1 MDVDENS
8 YNTQEKDKLPNKQ
21 KECFER
27 ENDEIDKLNNERIEK
42 REFDDES
49 ASNGHERINLK
60 NEDYNEDIKMN
71 ENFNRNTIETIS
83 DLDNINSNDDKNKKN
98 EFYENTNLVEEKK
111 STIIEEIH
119 ENHTTKKDN
128 KIMSDKEDNVNSAN
142 RENEDY
148 NSNDGTNN
156 TRNYYSDNYINN
168 DEKNSSES
176 EETSEDEYYSGEES
190 LNEDSSEEYSDSDN
204 EKSSYIPSDEEEFE
218 EDEEESDKTTNHELS
233 NKNVEEIKEIGN
245 GYFKKCDYKNAI
257 YYYSKALKQCKDK
270 NIKSILYSNRAACNV
285 LLQNWNLVIDDCTK
299 SINCDENYV
308 KSYIR
313 RSNAYEH
320 LGKYNDSS
328 NDLNKAISIDSS
340 LLNTYE
346 AKQKKLKI
354 LAEQQLSKEKEEMV
368 GKLKDFGNM
377 LLGKVGLSL
386 DNFEVQKNP
395 NNDGSFNIQFK
406 QNK

>member
-1 MDVDENS
+1 MDADENS
-8 YNTQEKDKLPNKQ
+8 YNVQEKDKLPNKQ
-21 KECFER
+21 KESLGK
-27 ENDEIDKLNNERIEK
+27 ENDEVGKLSNERIEK
-42 REFDDES
+42 REFDDENII
-49 ASNGHERINLK
+49 NGHEKIDFK
-60 NEDYNEDIKMN
+60 NENYNDDTKMN
-71 ENFNRNTIETIS
+71 EKDNGNTIETTS
-83 DLDNINSNDDKNKKN
+83 DLDNINSKDDKNKKN
-98 EFYENTNLVEEKK
+98 DFYENTNLVEEKK
-111 STIIEEIH
+111 SAIIGEVH
-119 ENHTTKKDN
+119 ENNTTKKDN
-128 KIMSDKEDNVNSAN
+128 EIVSDKD
-142 RENEDY
+142 DD
-148 NSNDGTNN
+148 SNDAPNN

-176 EETSEDEYYSGEES
+176 DETSEDEYYSGEES
-190 LNEDSSEEYSDSDN
+190 LNDDSSEEYSDSDN

-218 EDEEESDKTTNHELS
+218 EDEEEGDSTPDNELS

-245 GYFKKCDYKNAI
+245 EYFKKCDYKNAI

-285 LLQNWNLVIDDCTK
+285 LLKNWNLVIDDCTK

-320 LGKYNDSS
+320 LEKYNDAS
-328 NDLNKAISIDSS
+328 NDLNKAISINSS

-346 AKQKKLKI
+346 AKQKRLKI
-354 LAEQQLSKEKEEMV
+354 LAEQQLNKEKEEMV

>member
-1 MDVDENS
+1 MDADENS

-21 KECFER
+21 KESLEK
-27 ENDEIDKLNNERIEK
+27 ENDEVGKLNNERIEK

-49 ASNGHERINLK
+49 TINGHEKINFK
-60 NEDYNEDIKMN
+60 NENYNDDIKMN
-71 ENFNRNTIETIS
+71 EKANRNTIETIS
-83 DLDNINSNDDKNKKN
+83 DLDNINSKDDKNKKN
-98 EFYENTNLVEEKK
+98 DFCENTNLVEEKK
-111 STIIEEIH
+111 GAIIGEAH
-119 ENHTTKKDN
+119 ENNITKKDN
-128 KIMSDKEDNVNSAN
+128 EIVSDKD
-142 RENEDY
+142 DD
-148 NSNDGTNN
+148 SNDAPNN
-156 TRNYYSDNYINN
+156 TRNCYSDDYINN

-176 EETSEDEYYSGEES
+176 DETSEDEYYSGEES
-190 LNEDSSEEYSDSDN
+190 LNDDSSEEYSDSDN

-218 EDEEESDKTTNHELS
+218 EDEEEGDNTTDNELS
-233 NKNVEEIKEIGN
+233 NKDVEEIKEMGN
-245 GYFKKCDYKNAI
+245 EHFKKCDYKNAI
-257 YYYSKALKQCKDK
+257 YYYSKALKKCKDK
-270 NIKSILYSNRAACNV
+270 TIKSILYSNRAACNV
-285 LLQNWNLVIDDCTK
+285 LLKNWNLVIDDCTK

-320 LGKYNDSS
+320 LEKYNDAS

-346 AKQKKLKI
+346 AKQKRLKI